1 MFLGFGG
8 SLIPKRNSGP
18 ARRVFYGWWIVF
30 GLAMVSAVMTAMGG
44 INLGFFVDPMKEDLG
59 FGQSVFGLAQTARL
73 VGFSV
78 TGWLVG
84 RYLDR
89 YGARLPL
96 VVAGLIM
103 GVTVAAVS
111 LIDSAWQMVL
121 LFLIGGMTGL
131 QGQGANLYST
141 VPISRWFHRMR
152 GRAFSI
158 TFLGIPVGIFLLAPL
173 TQFLIDNVGWRDTW
187 LILSGLGT
195 AVTMLVAVFIIRR
208 QPEDM
213 GLRPDGDEE
222 AGARRGGLA
231 PSQTMV
237 ERSWTREEAMRS
249 SAFWRLALVDG
260 LRMGSMSTLGLFRIP
275 YYIEQGVSAQVV
287 GFALS
292 SDAAFAA
299 LAGLVVGWMV
309 DRYPARIISAMAT
322 VILMMTFGVTIVAD
336 TTWEVFLAA
345 SLFGISAQSFAVS
358 QGTLWPAY
366 FGAANIGKIRGIAL
380 PLGLSLSAV
389 GAPLTGVVKDSTGS
403 FIIPWI
409 IACFG
414 LGICTLILL
423 GTTKPVHPADATPSA
438 DPLDAEATGSPGRV

>member
-1 MFLGFGG
+1 MKLKLTRLR
-8 SLIPKRNSGP
+8 SRK
-18 ARRVFYGWWIVF
+18 VFYGWWIVF

-59 FGQSVFGLAQTARL
+59 FGQSIFGLAQTARL

-96 VVAGLIM
+96 IVAGLIM

-111 LIDSAWQMVL
+111 LVEAGWQMIL

-141 VPISRWFHRMR
+141 VPISRWFQRQR

-173 TQFLIDNVGWRDTW
+173 TQYLIDNVGWRDSW
-187 LILSGLGT
+187 LILSALGT
-195 AVTMLVAVFIIRR
+195 MVTILVAVLIIRR
-208 QPEDM
+208 QPQDM

-222 AGARRGGLA
+222 AGLRRAGERHTQA
-231 PSQTMV
+231 TM

-292 SDAAFAA
+292 SDAFFAA

-309 DRYPARIISAMAT
+309 DRYPARFISAMAT
-322 VILMMTFGVTIVAD
+322 VILILTFGLTVGAN

-345 SLFGISAQSFAVS
+345 SMFGISAQSFAVS

-366 FGAANIGKIRGIAL
+366 FGAENIGKIRGIAL

-389 GAPLTGVVKDSTGS
+389 GAPLTGLVKDSTGS
-403 FIIPWI
+403 FILPWI
-409 IACFG
+409 VACFG
-414 LGICTLILL
+414 LAICTLLLL
-423 GTTKPVHPADATPSA
+423 GTPKPVHPADAEAAARQA
-438 DPLDAEATGSPGRV
+438 DLDSEAVGD

>member
-1 MFLGFGG
+1 MKLKRMRR
-8 SLIPKRNSGP
+8 SLAGP
-18 ARRVFYGWWIVF
+18 IFYGWWIVF

-44 INLGFFVDPMKEDLG
+44 INLGLFIDPMGDDLG
-59 FGQSVFGLAQTARL
+59 FGQKVFGFAQTARL
-73 VGFSV
+73 IGFSV

-96 VVAGLIM
+96 VVAALIM
-103 GVTVAAVS
+103 GATVAAVS
-111 LIDSAWQMVL
+111 LVDHGWQMIV

-158 TFLGIPVGIFLLAPL
+158 TFLGIPIGIFLLAPL

-187 LILSGLGT
+187 LILAVLGT
-195 AVTMLVAVFIIRR
+195 SVTIAIAVLIIRR

-213 GLRPDGDEE
+213 GLLPDGDEE
-222 AGARRGGLA
+222 AGVRLA
-231 PSQTMV
+231 SPASHSSPAASRTSR
-237 ERSWTREEAMRS
+237 ERSWTREEALRS
-249 SAFWRLALVDG
+249 SVFWRLALVDG

-275 YYIEQGVSAQVV
+275 YYIEQGVSPQVV
-287 GFALS
+287 AFALS
-292 SDAAFAA
+292 SDAFFAA
-299 LAGLVVGWMV
+299 VAGLGVGVLV
-309 DRYPARIISAMAT
+309 DRYPARYVSAMAT
-322 VILMMTFGVTIVAD
+322 VILIMTFGVTVVAD

-345 SLFGISAQSFAVS
+345 SMFGISAQSFAIS
-358 QGTLWPAY
+358 QGTLWPQY
-366 FGAANIGKIRGIAL
+366 FGPENIGKIRGIAL

-403 FIIPWI
+403 FIIAWVV
-409 IACFG
+409 ACFG
-414 LGICTLILL
+414 LAICTLLLL
-423 GTTKPVHPADATPSA
+423 GTNKPVHPADMAAAPT
-438 DPLDAEATGSPGRV
+438 DAEAVGD

>member
-1 MFLGFGG
+1 MKL
-8 SLIPKRNSGP
+8 KRMRRPLSGP
-18 ARRVFYGWWIVF
+18 IFYGWWIVF

-44 INLGFFVDPMKEDLG
+44 INLGLFIDPMGEDLG
-59 FGQSVFGLAQTARL
+59 FGQSTFGLAQTARL

-96 VVAGLIM
+96 IVAGLIM

-111 LIDSAWQMVL
+111 LVDAGWQMVL

-141 VPISRWFHRMR
+141 VPISRWFQRQR

-158 TFLGIPVGIFLLAPL
+158 TFLGIPIGIFVLMPL

-187 LILSGLGT
+187 LIMAVLGT
-195 AVTMLVAVFIIRR
+195 SVTILIAVLIIRR

-213 GLRPDGDEE
+213 GLLADGDEK
-222 AGARRGGLA
+222 AGVRLA
-231 PSQTMV
+231 GERHTQATG

-275 YYIEQGVSAQVV
+275 YYIEQGISPQVV
-287 GFALS
+287 AFALS
-292 SDAAFAA
+292 SDAFFAA
-299 LAGLVVGWMV
+299 VAGLGVGVMV
-309 DRYPARIISAMAT
+309 DRYPARYVSAMAT
-322 VILMMTFGVTIVAD
+322 VILIMTFGVTIIAD

-345 SLFGISAQSFAVS
+345 SMFGVSAQSFAIS
-358 QGTLWPAY
+358 QGTLWPQY
-366 FGAANIGKIRGIAL
+366 FGAENIGKIRGIAL
-380 PLGLSLSAV
+380 PLGLSLSAI

-403 FIIPWI
+403 FFIAWGV
-409 IACFG
+409 ACFG
-414 LGICTLILL
+414 LAICTLLLL
-423 GTTKPVHPADATPSA
+423 GTKKPVHPADEDAAAGPA
-438 DPLDAEATGSPGRV
+438 DADAEAVGD